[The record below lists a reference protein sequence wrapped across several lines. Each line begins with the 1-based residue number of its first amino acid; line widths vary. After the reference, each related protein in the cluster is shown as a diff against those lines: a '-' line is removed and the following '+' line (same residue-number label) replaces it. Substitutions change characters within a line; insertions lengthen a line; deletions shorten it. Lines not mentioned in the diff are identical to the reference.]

1 MPFVS
6 TELNTEG
13 GHVNETKLQFK
24 FGGEPLK
31 LKKIIIKK
39 FSDAVG

>member
-6 TELNTEG
+6 TELHTE